1 MAAKKK
7 NSNKD
12 NKKSISYV
20 KIVLFLIL
28 TISGGFS
35 GLLFDKFDIKNKFID
50 LRYKIYN
57 YFTSEPLKH
66 YTAKDNQNIIA
77 KFFSES
83 DSAKDQQQQINQFEN
98 LKQYPPVRTLPA
110 VTDYCHGF
118 LAYGNPSYDVTEGLG
133 QSNLYLCRDGYVV
146 GYNYQTKEASWVAFK
161 LTKSKVAN
169 KLKRDDKFKEDGD
182 IPFVYRATLDDYY
195 RSGYDR
201 GHLASYASMDFSKKS
216 ADESFL
222 LSNMSPQKAG
232 LNRQGW
238 ERLETDERIWANM
251 YDSIY
256 VYTGPIYKKQ
266 KIHKTIGDNKIA
278 VPDYFF
284 KIIYVPSKNQAI
296 AFVMP
301 NARVEKT
308 KIANYRVSIKDIE
321 QRTGLYFLTNIQD
334 RGSVVNNVSSMWR
347 TSYL

>member
-20 KIVLFLIL
+20 KIVLFLVL

-35 GLLFDKFDIKNKFID
+35 GLLFDKFDIKEKFID

-57 YFTSEPLKH
+57 YFTSEPLKQ

-83 DSAKDQQQQINQFEN
+83 DSAKGLQQQINQFEN

-161 LTKSKVAN
+161 LTRSKVAN

>member
-1 MAAKKK
+1 M
-7 NSNKD
+7 
-12 NKKSISYV
+12 
-20 KIVLFLIL
+20 
-28 TISGGFS
+28 
-35 GLLFDKFDIKNKFID
+35 
-50 LRYKIYN
+50 
-57 YFTSEPLKH
+57 
-66 YTAKDNQNIIA
+66 
-77 KFFSES
+77 
-83 DSAKDQQQQINQFEN
+83 
-98 LKQYPPVRTLPA
+98 
-110 VTDYCHGF
+110 
-118 LAYGNPSYDVTEGLG
+118 TEGLG

-169 KLKRDDKFKEDGD
+169 KLKRDDKFKEDSD
-182 IPFVYRATLDDYY
+182 IPFVYRATLDDYS

-222 LSNMSPQKAG
+222 LSNMSPQKPG

-266 KIHKTIGDNKIA
+266 KIYKTIGDNKIA

-321 QRTGLYFLTNIQD
+321 QRTGLHFLTNIQD
-334 RGSVVNNVSSMWR
+334 RDSVINNVSSMRR